1 MTTSVHYRYLN
12 LFLSDFDRSTSGSP
26 PNKIS
31 NKEQSERH
39 KIEPTPASTTPYTPG
54 SQQKRFNPFLKDIPN
69 VEKSVEERSP
79 ISLQA
84 VKKPLTPTKEHPL
97 QDLAEEE
104 KTTTSEDE
112 DGFCDTKPSMKVQND
127 ENKNV
132 IMQMK
137 EDDNRNTTLS
147 SDEFKSNE
155 DDDERQIDGENI
167 VKTQLPPG
175 KVVRRKKTSSS
186 TNAKNASQRAS
197 FPMGKSNL
205 NKSIERLEAQM
216 ANLGGETDSSERL
229 ESHNDAP
236 IPEWVVVG
244 ESVLIRPYNLSGV
257 ISFIGS
263 THFQVRKLNFNR
275 IYVLVARLV

>member
-1 MTTSVHYRYLN
+1 M
-12 LFLSDFDRSTSGSP
+12 
-26 PNKIS
+26 
-31 NKEQSERH
+31 
-39 KIEPTPASTTPYTPG
+39 
-54 SQQKRFNPFLKDIPN
+54 
-69 VEKSVEERSP
+69 EKSADERSQL
-79 ISLQA
+79 SLHA

-97 QDLAEEE
+97 QDLTEEE
-104 KTTTSEDE
+104 KTTTSEEE
-112 DGFCDTKPSMKVQND
+112 DGFCDIKSNVKLQND

-132 IMQMK
+132 IMQVK

-155 DDDERQIDGENI
+155 EDDAERQHDDENI
-167 VKTQLPPG
+167 VKTQLPLG

-197 FPMGKSNL
+197 FPMGKSNM
-205 NKSIERLEAQM
+205 NKSIEQLETQM
-216 ANLGGETDSSERL
+216 ANLGGDTDSSERL

-236 IPEWVVVG
+236 VPEWVVVG

-263 THFQVRKLNFNR
+263 THFQVRELRQPKNHSHDSQKLWTFCHNTTTS
-275 IYVLVARLV
+275 IYL